1 MELDVHHLRLVR
13 AIGET
18 GSLSEAAVR
27 LGTSQPAVSGNLK
40 RLENALGQRLFD
52 RGSHTTSVTPTPTG
66 ELLLDRI
73 GAVLPMMEGLVR
85 DIGVRSGPAEPVR
98 VGGVCSPVLC
108 HLPAIVDSHRPHGPG
123 ASLFDSE
130 CRDLVVEMVA
140 QRRLEVGVVKDY
152 PGFEAVAPSSV
163 HLAVVAHDR
172 TLVLLREDHPLAR
185 HKVISLEQL
194 ADEQWVLPPPDSSR
208 FHEYFHR
215 SCRRKGFTPRVRYVS
230 ESYSTTVAAVRNGAV
245 GLSQAACEGH
255 QQVAARLLADDALSR
270 RFLLVW
276 HKESEFAGFASDVL
290 TETALA
296 YRLECESSPVYSRY
310 LA

>member
-27 LGTSQPAVSGNLK
+27 LGISQPAVSGSLK
-40 RLENALGQRLFD
+40 RLENALGQRLFE
-52 RGSHTTSVTPTPTG
+52 RGSSGTSVVPTPTA

-73 GAVLPMMEGLVR
+73 SAVLPMMEGLVR
-85 DIGVRSGPAEPVR
+85 DIEVRTSPSELVR
-98 VGGVCSPVLC
+98 VGGVCSPFLC
-108 HLPAIVDSHRPHGPG
+108 HLPAIVDGHRPSGP
-123 ASLFDSE
+123 APLLFDSE

-152 PGFEAVAPSSV
+152 PGFEAVVPASV
-163 HLAVVAHDR
+163 DCAVVAHDR

-185 HKVISLEQL
+185 HKVIGLEQL
-194 ADEQWVLPPPDSSR
+194 QDEDWVLPPPDSSR

-215 SCRRKGFTPRVRYVS
+215 SCGSKGFTPRVRYLA
-230 ESYSTTVAAVRNGAV
+230 ESFGMTVAAVRNGAV
-245 GLSQAACEGH
+245 ALSQAACEGH
-255 QQVAARLLADDALSR
+255 LQVAARLLADNALSR

-276 HKESEFAGFASDVL
+276 HKESDFAAVAPDVL
-290 TETALA
+290 ADVALA
-296 YRLECESSPVYSRY
+296 YRLECEASPVYSRY

>member
-27 LGTSQPAVSGNLK
+27 LGISQPAVSGNLK
-40 RLENALGQRLFD
+40 RLENTLGQRLFD
-52 RGSHTTSVTPTPTG
+52 RGHHTTSVTPTPTC

-73 GAVLPMMEGLVR
+73 SAVLPMMEGLVR
-85 DIGVRSGPAEPVR
+85 DIEVRTGPSEPLR

-108 HLPAIVDSHRPHGPG
+108 HLPAIVESHRPHGPG

-140 QRRLEVGVVKDY
+140 RRRLDVAVVKDY
-152 PGFEAVAPSSV
+152 PGFEVTAPASV
-163 HLAVVAHDR
+163 DFAVVAHDR
-172 TLVLLREDHPLAR
+172 TLVLLRDDHPLAR
-185 HKVISLEQL
+185 HKVIGLEQL
-194 ADEQWVLPPPDSSR
+194 ADERWVLPPPDSSR

-215 SCRRKGFTPRVRYVS
+215 SCRRKGFTPSVRFVS

-255 QQVAARLLADDALSR
+255 QQIAARLLADDALAR

-276 HKESEFAGFASDVL
+276 HRESEFASIARDVL
-290 TETALA
+290 VDAALA
-296 YRLECESSPVYSRY
+296 YRLECEASPVYSRY